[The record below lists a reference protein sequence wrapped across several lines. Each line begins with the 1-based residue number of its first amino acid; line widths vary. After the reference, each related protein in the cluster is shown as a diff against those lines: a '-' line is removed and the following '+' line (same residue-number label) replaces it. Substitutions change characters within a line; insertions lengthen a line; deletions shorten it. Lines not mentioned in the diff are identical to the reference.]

1 MLAIATGV
9 QWDSSPKM
17 YFDFSYEK
25 KRDGSTQYYA
35 ITVSC
40 RPLTGSSYFGYPIYL
55 KISLDGIEKT
65 SYTLKGTSPSQ
76 WSSAITSTTDWLAVP
91 NKTSGK
97 TALSIRAY
105 SGMGTS
111 RDITYDYTLDIDPAA
126 STIEDV
132 TGTVESNPTIRI
144 ASASPDFTHTISYS
158 FGNLK
163 DDIAVKTRDTTIT
176 DWTIPYAF
184 YSQIPNDKYGVGTLT
199 CTTYSGDTVIGTN
212 ESRLTVN
219 TDERE
224 CKPTVSGS
232 VVDINEKTKA
242 VTGDPRILVRF
253 CSTALCTLSATR
265 NKEAGSFQV
274 RTINNTEVSEPDT
287 TLEIPNVAVGTFDFY
302 AKDSRGYF
310 NKDKVAA
317 LALVPYKMLTANVT
331 AWRVDPTS
339 GNAVLK
345 VEGNYFKGSFGA
357 KDNFLKV
364 EYRQGSSGNYQEA
377 VPVISDD
384 NTYTAEV
391 FLERLEYTKAF
402 DYEVVVSDALNTLAR
417 NATIKKGIPVF
428 DWGEGDFAFHVPVSA
443 PSLNQVF
450 MRTAYLGGT
459 NELVLQSRFAAFTDV
474 GNGRQSVFLFGM
486 DNGLLIQGLIGVNDA
501 GAVWWSGT
509 DGVSVAAGDG
519 GTVVV
524 NLPIEAWDWFTL
536 LSAEEFSVV

>member
-1 MLAIATGV
+1 M
-9 QWDSSPKM
+9 
-17 YFDFSYEK
+17 
-25 KRDGSTQYYA
+25 
-35 ITVSC
+35 
-40 RPLTGSSYFGYPIYL
+40 
-55 KISLDGIEKT
+55 
-65 SYTLKGTSPSQ
+65 
-76 WSSAITSTTDWLAVP
+76 
-91 NKTSGK
+91 
-97 TALSIRAY
+97 
-105 SGMGTS
+105 
-111 RDITYDYTLDIDPAA
+111 
-126 STIEDV
+126 
-132 TGTVESNPTIRI
+132 
-144 ASASPDFTHTISYS
+144 
-158 FGNLK
+158 
-163 DDIAVKTRDTTIT
+163 
-176 DWTIPYAF
+176 
-184 YSQIPNDKYGVGTLT
+184 
-199 CTTYSGDTVIGTN
+199 
-212 ESRLTVN
+212 
-219 TDERE
+219 
-224 CKPTVSGS
+224 
-232 VVDINEKTKA
+232 VDINEKTKA

-331 AWRVDPTS
+331 ARRVDPTS

-357 KDNFLKV
+357 KDNFLRV
-364 EYRQGSSGNYQEA
+364 EYRKGSSGDYQEA

-384 NTYTAEV
+384 NTYTAEI
-391 FLERLEYTKAF
+391 FLEGLEYTKSF
-402 DYEVVVSDALNTLAR
+402 DYEVVVSDALNTVPR
-417 NATIKKGIPVF
+417 NATVKKGIPVF

-450 MRTAYLGGT
+450 MGTAYLGGT
-459 NELVLQSRFAAFTDV
+459 NKLVLQSRFAAFTDV

-486 DNGLLIQGLIGVNDA
+486 DNGLLIQGVIGVNDA

-509 DGVSVAAGDG
+509 DGVSVAAGDR